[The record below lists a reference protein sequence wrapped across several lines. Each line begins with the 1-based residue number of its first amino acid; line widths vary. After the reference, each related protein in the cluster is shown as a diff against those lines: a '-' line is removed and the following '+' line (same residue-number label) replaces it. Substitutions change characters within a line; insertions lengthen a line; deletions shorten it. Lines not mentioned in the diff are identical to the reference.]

1 MVLKVLTRFQLDQ
14 AETGHKVPLDGMT
27 RKKYCPPCS
36 KVDSVSSI
44 LSCRH
49 VLECGAVQE
58 ARDRHGVTAFMDE
71 SMAKG
76 YSSSQSYEFFVNGL
90 EAEEV
95 PLSVEEV
102 KTRGAAILEIFNEW
116 RKKW

>member
-1 MVLKVLTRFQLDQ
+1 MTRFQLDQ

-27 RKKYCPPCS
+27 RKKWCPPCS
-36 KVDSVSSI
+36 KVNSVSSL

-58 ARDRHGVTAFMDE
+58 ARDRHGLQAFTDDC
-71 SMAKG
+71 MAKG
-76 YSSSQSYEFFVNGL
+76 NSSQQSYKFFVNGL
-90 EAEEV
+90 DTDEVLLSKEE
-95 PLSVEEV
+95 L
-102 KTRGAAILEIFNEW
+102 KKRGAAILEIFNEW